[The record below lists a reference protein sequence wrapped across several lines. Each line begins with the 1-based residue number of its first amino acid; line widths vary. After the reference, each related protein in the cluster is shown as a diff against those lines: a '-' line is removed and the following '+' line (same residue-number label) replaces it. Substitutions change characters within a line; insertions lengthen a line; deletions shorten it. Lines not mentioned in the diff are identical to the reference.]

1 MQVHATLMDTYD
13 SINNSCRRLATA
25 CVQAA
30 AHAYSS
36 VRSPD
41 ARLQVFTPLSPR
53 AFYMYLHEANTEYDA
68 KPPEDLVL
76 FWFFSKKRIQK
87 NKIKSQLSEIQNSLH
102 QILNRLDSKRR
113 SASSTEKT
121 TVCFTQRYL

>member
-36 VRSPD
+36 VRSPGEL
-41 ARLQVFTPLSPR
+41 LQAFTPLSPR
-53 AFYMYLHEANTEYDA
+53 AFYKHLREANTEYDA
-68 KPPEDLVL
+68 NCRRIL
-76 FWFFSKKRIQK
+76 FFSPQKKRIQK
-87 NKIKSQLSEIQNSLH
+87 KKRKSQLSEIQNSLH
-102 QILNRLDSKRR
+102 HILNRLHSKRR
-113 SASSTEKT
+113 SASGTEKT
-121 TVCFTQRYL
+121 TVCFTQRYF